1 MKSNVYRTHMNLPI
15 KPLLFLLLLADAV
28 QAQPT
33 RFLVN
38 PVTPPASIQNAI
50 SKGTRTADGRPGAS
64 YWQQFAMYSID
75 ATVDT
80 TSNTLRGSVT
90 IRYTNNSPDT
100 LAQLH
105 LDLYQNVHAPGVI
118 RNEPAEVTGGVSLH
132 GVSVAGVALQP
143 ATRRGTPGYVVNGTR
158 LVLMPSSPAAPGST
172 TVISIDYSFVIP
184 QAGAGSRMGY
194 DAKDLYYLA
203 YWYPQMTVYDD
214 IQGWHPDPFQQ
225 NAEFYHGFA
234 DYEITFRMPGDW
246 MVIGTGELTNPGEV
260 FAPHVLERYNA
271 AMNSDD
277 VVHIITKDD
286 FGSAGTAAQGTEM
299 LTWRF
304 SSKNVR
310 DVAISLTRKS
320 MYDGARAT
328 NGENYVRIGAI
339 YRDSAPLWKESVR
352 YSQHSITYF
361 SKLTGVPYPWPH
373 MTAVEAAQII
383 GGGMEYPMMTLIGD
397 YNRAGAVALQSVI
410 AHEIA
415 HMWIPMIISTDERR
429 YGWIDEGFTS
439 FHDDM
444 AVEDFWDQEKVYL
457 NSFRGYF
464 GIAGRE
470 IEGEMMRRSDF
481 HYNSFAYR
489 IASYSKPAAVLVA
502 LRGVLG
508 DAEFLRINRKM
519 FQTWKYKHMSAW
531 DLFAFF
537 NTESGQDLSWFWR
550 PWYFA
555 TGVLDQGVVALT
567 DRGRTT
573 TIRLRDNGQNPMPY
587 LLRLTLRDGSTHD
600 VRFEASVVISK
611 INDKNEFE
619 VSVPYRNV
627 VKVEIDAD
635 QVFPDVNRANNVFER

>member
-1 MKSNVYRTHMNLPI
+1 MSHFKPI
-15 KPLLFLLLLADAV
+15 LFLLLVAGAA

-38 PVTPPASIQNAI
+38 PVTPPPSIQNAI

-64 YWQQFAMYSID
+64 YWQQFASYTID

-80 TSNTLRGSVT
+80 SSNTLRGSVT
-90 IRYTNNSPDT
+90 IRYVNNSPDT

-105 LDLYQNVHAPGVI
+105 LDLYQNVHAPGVV
-118 RNEPAEVTGGVSLH
+118 RNEPAEITGGVSLSN
-132 GVSVAGVALQP
+132 VSVAGLALQP
-143 ATRRGTPGYVVNGTR
+143 ATRRGVPGYVVNGTR
-158 LVLMPSSPAAPGST
+158 LVLIPGSRVLPGST
-172 TVISIDYSFVIP
+172 TEITIGYSFVIP
-184 QAGAGSRMGY
+184 QAGAGARMGY
-194 DAKDLYYLA
+194 DTKDLYYLA

-234 DYEITFRMPGDW
+234 DYEVTFRMPGDW
-246 MVIGTGELTNPGEV
+246 LVIGTGELTNPAEV

-286 FGSAGTAAQGTEM
+286 YGSAGTAAEGTEM

-310 DVAISLTRKS
+310 DVAFSLTRRS
-320 MYDGARAT
+320 LYDGARAT
-328 NGENYVRIGAI
+328 NGKNFVRIGAI
-339 YRDSAPLWKESVR
+339 YREAAKFWTESVR

-361 SKLTGVPYPWPH
+361 SKITGFPYPWPH
-373 MTAVEAAQII
+373 MTAVEAAQIM

-397 YNRAGAVALQSVI
+397 YNRAGAQALQSVT

-429 YGWIDEGFTS
+429 YSWIDEGFTS

-444 AVEDFWDQEKVYL
+444 AVEDFWDQDKVYL
-457 NSFRGYF
+457 GSFRGYLS
-464 GIAGRE
+464 IAGRE
-470 IEGEMMRRSDF
+470 MEGEMMRRSDY
-481 HYNSFAYR
+481 HYSSFAFGM
-489 IASYSKPAAVLVA
+489 ASYSKPASVLVA

-508 DAEFLRINRKM
+508 EAEFTRINHKM
-519 FQTWKYKHMSAW
+519 YQVWAYKHMSPW

-537 NTESGQDLSWFWR
+537 SAESGQDLSWFWR

-555 TGVLDQGVVALT
+555 TGVLDQSVVGLT
-567 DRGRTT
+567 DRGRNT

-587 LLRLTLRDGSTHD
+587 LIRVTLKDGSTHD
-600 VRFEASVVISK
+600 VRFEASVVMSK

-635 QVFPDVNRANNVFER
+635 QFFPDANRSNNVFSRQ